1 MKFSA
6 SKLKMDMTGTELA
19 FLNSVDNRAF
29 VPLEQ
34 RLLRYL
40 GDVESEAWEDPLEI
54 AEQPNYFDRAF
65 NFYGSYA
72 RLSIPEKREHA
83 DAQQVLYYKCIV
95 KDLSDSNDNLKA

>member
-1 MKFSA
+1 MAVRYEA
-6 SKLKMDMTGTELA
+6 SKLKIDMTKTELA
-19 FLNSVDNRAF
+19 FLNSEDNRAF

-54 AEQPNYFDRAF
+54 KDQPNYFDRAF

-83 DAQQVLYYKCIV
+83 DA
-95 KDLSDSNDNLKA
+95 